1 MTTMFL
7 FVIASA
13 FLGGV
18 FAGRQLTVLA
28 FVDAMELG
36 DPHEGG

>member
-1 MTTMFL
+1 MTTVLL
-7 FVIASA
+7 FGFVFT

-28 FVDAMELG
+28 FVDALG
-36 DPHEGG
+36 LDDEQAD